1 MVVLL
6 IESDRLQVLREEM
19 IMTKQH
25 HQPSPII
32 VAFDCAD
39 MASATL
45 LAEQLSPA
53 LCRAKV
59 GKELFTAC
67 GMAVIDMLHDKG
79 YEVFLDLKFHDIP
92 TTVAKAIAVI
102 AAKGIWMTNVHAVGG
117 QRMMMAA
124 KAAIN
129 ELNAST
135 QLIAVTVLTSM
146 TEQDLAATGVVRP
159 LTEQVTTLALSA
171 KESGLDGVVC
181 SAQEAKQLRRDCG
194 ESFTLVT
201 PGIRPVSAVGDDQ
214 RRTLTARQALDQGS
228 HYLVIGRPITQS
240 TSPLAALESLIDEL
254 Q

>member
-1 MVVLL
+1 MSKKDHPL
-6 IESDRLQVLREEM
+6 
-19 IMTKQH
+19 
-25 HQPSPII
+25 SPII

-45 LAEQLSPA
+45 LAEQLSPT

-67 GMAVIDMLHDKG
+67 GMPVIDMLHDKG

-102 AAKGIWMTNVHAVGG
+102 AAKGIWMTNVHAFGG
-117 QRMMMAA
+117 RRMMSAA
-124 KAAIN
+124 KAAIT
-129 ELNAST
+129 ELDSLT

-146 TEQDLAATGVVRP
+146 TDQDLAATGVVRP
-159 LTEQVTTLALSA
+159 IAEQVSALALSA

-181 SAQEAKQLRRDCG
+181 SAQEANQLNKDCG
-194 ESFTLVT
+194 EQFTLVT
-201 PGIRPVSAVGDDQ
+201 PGIRTVSTTDDDQ

-228 HYLVIGRPITQS
+228 HYLVIGRPIAQS
-240 TSPLAALESLIDEL
+240 SNPLVALESFIAEL

>member
-1 MVVLL
+1 
-6 IESDRLQVLREEM
+6 M
-19 IMTKQH
+19 IMTKQN

-39 MASATL
+39 MTSATL
-45 LAEQLSPA
+45 LAEQLSPT

-102 AAKGIWMTNVHAVGG
+102 AAKGVWMTNVHAAGG
-117 QRMMMAA
+117 QRMMKAA

-146 TEQDLAATGVVRP
+146 TDKDIASTGVVRS
-159 LTEQVTTLALSA
+159 LTEQVTVLALLA
-171 KESGLDGVVC
+171 KESGLGGVVC
-181 SAQEAKQLRRDCG
+181 SAQEAKQLRHDFG

-201 PGIRPVSAVGDDQ
+201 PGIRPASAVSDDQ
-214 RRTLTARQALDQGS
+214 RRILTAREALDQGS
-228 HYLVIGRPITQS
+228 HYLVIGRPITE
-240 TSPLAALESLIDEL
+240 SPHPLVALESLIDEL
-254 Q
+254 

>member
-1 MVVLL
+1 
-6 IESDRLQVLREEM
+6 M
-19 IMTKQH
+19 IMTKKD

-45 LAEQLSPA
+45 LAEQLSPN

-102 AAKGIWMTNVHAVGG
+102 AAKGVWMTNVHAAGG

-129 ELNAST
+129 ELEAST

-146 TEQDLAATGVVRP
+146 TDKDLASTGVVRP
-159 LTEQVTTLALSA
+159 LTEQVTALALSA

-181 SAQEAKQLRRDCG
+181 SAQEAKQLRHDFG

-201 PGIRPVSAVGDDQ
+201 PGIRPASAAGDDQ

-228 HYLVIGRPITQS
+228 HCLVIGRPITQS
-240 TSPLAALESLIDEL
+240 TNPLPALESLVDEL

>member
-1 MVVLL
+1 
-6 IESDRLQVLREEM
+6 
-19 IMTKQH
+19 MTKKDDQL
-25 HQPSPII
+25 SPII

-45 LAEQLSPA
+45 LAEQLSPT

-67 GMAVIDMLHDKG
+67 GMPIVDMLHGKG

-92 TTVAKAIAVI
+92 TTVAKAITVI

-117 QRMMMAA
+117 QRMMTAA

-129 ELNAST
+129 ELDAST

-146 TEQDLAATGVVRP
+146 NDQDLVLTGVQRP
-159 LTEQVTTLALSA
+159 LTEQVMALALSA

-181 SAQEAKQLRRDCG
+181 SAQEASQLSHNCG
-194 ESFTLVT
+194 KEFTLVT
-201 PGIRPVSAVGDDQ
+201 PGIRPISMAGDDQ
-214 RRTLTARQALDQGS
+214 RRTLTARQAIDQGS

-240 TSPLAALESLIDEL
+240 LDPLVALRALIDEL